1 MTSMPEV
8 SMPRS
13 WRNRVCCSGQSS
25 PTVPIIFTG
34 EKKLAA

>member
-1 MTSMPEV
+1 
-8 SMPRS
+8 MPRFS
-13 WRNRVCCSGQSS
+13 RNFVCSCGQSS